1 MVVSQRAPVGRL
13 LSVAAR
19 RRQCVRRVPA
29 ARFGEPAATALDAA
43 QVGEAFQPDRLPTS
57 DFAAG
62 SAPRI
67 AGLAATPCV
76 SHGAPGTTRL
86 SGTGLSDSGR
96 RSATAPPRQ
105 SSIQSSPWTAN
116 MRNLPADPP
125 TNLQPPRNVTPPT
138 NVTPPV
144 ELDVA
149 PQTSDPGLITPM
161 PNDDGSAADPDEPGG
176 DMELAPVPADDPV
189 PEPKPEVPRNK
200 LPKQRSA
207 QTPAPGSAR
216 SAGGG
221 QSAERLHSDALV
233 HSTSA

>member
-1 MVVSQRAPVGRL
+1 MKVCTWAVVVGVL
-13 LSVAAR
+13 VGSTTESGEVANSAR
-19 RRQCVRRVPA
+19 RTSMSISTGEDSAGQVLVTSTSSGGWPVPMLQESSGWWSFHNGHLWADYCQSPHGGASCVRRVPA

-96 RSATAPPRQ
+96 RSAARRPRQ

-116 MRNLPADPP
+116 MRNLRPIRRPTCNRPA
-125 TNLQPPRNVTPPT
+125 T
-138 NVTPPV
+138 
-144 ELDVA
+144 
-149 PQTSDPGLITPM
+149 
-161 PNDDGSAADPDEPGG
+161 
-176 DMELAPVPADDPV
+176 
-189 PEPKPEVPRNK
+189 
-200 LPKQRSA
+200 
-207 QTPAPGSAR
+207 
-216 SAGGG
+216 
-221 QSAERLHSDALV
+221 
-233 HSTSA
+233 